1 MANETAR
8 GIVKSDPAKNARAG
22 EKFKFSFERFSH
34 DKESKSGDL
43 DQWDYFG
50 SALIGLRF
58 EDADGHV
65 ADGSAILVS
74 PGIAISAKHVI
85 DERLKNLMSSFTKV
99 MAFSIIGDNKIL
111 IWDVQEVMLGD
122 TDVAILRLDLRS
134 DFPKDGIVCAKI
146 TTRTPTIGEQ
156 VMFAGVKGISKVCT
170 GEPAPAQVRV
180 GVGEVTA
187 LYLEGRDSVMNPHPC
202 IEVKCLTLGG
212 MSGGPAFDK
221 DGHLVGILTSSF
233 EHELGPSY
241 CSLWWPMAN
250 HAIGSTWLTGSVTLP
265 TNLLQLNA
273 AGLARIIGP
282 EAISLHSDGSFNF
295 LIWN

>member
-1 MANETAR
+1 M
-8 GIVKSDPAKNARAG
+8 
-22 EKFKFSFERFSH
+22 
-34 DKESKSGDL
+34 
-43 DQWDYFG
+43 
-50 SALIGLRF
+50 
-58 EDADGHV
+58 
-65 ADGSAILVS
+65 
-74 PGIAISAKHVI
+74 
-85 DERLKNLMSSFTKV
+85 
-99 MAFSIIGDNKIL
+99 
-111 IWDVQEVMLGD
+111 
-122 TDVAILRLDLRS
+122 
-134 DFPKDGIVCAKI
+134 
-146 TTRTPTIGEQ
+146 
-156 VMFAGVKGISKVCT
+156 CT